1 MSPILKY
8 AFVILLLSA
17 ISCHRSPIMS
27 DAEAALY
34 KYDKTTDTIV
44 REKKEIRGVWLTTVN
59 NSDWP
64 KIKGNVRT
72 QKKELIRMLNMC
84 QNLNIN
90 TIILQ
95 IRPTADA
102 FYPSELE
109 PWSYYLTGTQGKDP
123 GYDPLK
129 FAIDEVHKRGMEFHA
144 WLNPY
149 RIGWD
154 SIPLAKNHVAVKNPS
169 WLVKFKRNQYFNP
182 GIPEVRQH
190 LNAVIKDIII
200 KYKVDAIHFDDY
212 FYPHGSKVED
222 PFVFDDRDAFA
233 KYGAGKDITTWRS
246 DNVNT
251 MVKEVYETVKSTKKE
266 VLFGISPAGR
276 RENSFALYADPFT
289 WLENKWVDYLVPQI
303 YWEFGHPVADF
314 GRLADYWDDN
324 AMGVSMIIGIP
335 AYRFKNPANPAFAS
349 PDMIGRQIDY
359 TRSKNNV
366 QGHYYFRTESLNHPE
381 LNTYMKSRYKYKSLI
396 PEYGNQKYAGIDIPK
411 AQLKGKK
418 ISWSQI
424 KDAKMYA
431 IYVLE
436 KQSAESRLITARC
449 VQLTTQPTFKAEK
462 GKSYFV
468 TSSGIGNV
476 ESQPS
481 EVVTLK

>member
-1 MSPILKY
+1 MLT
-8 AFVILLLSA
+8 
-17 ISCHRSPIMS
+17 
-27 DAEAALY
+27 DTDAALY
-34 KYDKTTDTIV
+34 KYDRVTDSIM

-64 KIKGNVRT
+64 KTKGNVKA

-90 TIILQ
+90 AVILQ

-102 FYPSELE
+102 FYSSSLE

-129 FAIDEVHKRGMEFHA
+129 FAIEEVHKRGMEFHA

-190 LNAVIKDIII
+190 LNAVIKDIVI
-200 KYKVDAIHFDDY
+200 KYNVDAIHFDDY
-212 FYPHGSKVED
+212 FYPYGSKVDD
-222 PFVFDDRDAFA
+222 PFVFDDREAFA
-233 KYGAGKDITTWRS
+233 KFGEGKDITTWRS

-251 MVKEVYETVKSTKKE
+251 MVQEVHQTVKSTNKE

-314 GRLADYWDDN
+314 GTLADYWDAN
-324 AMGVSMIIGIP
+324 TMGVSMIIGIP
-335 AYRFKNPANPAFAS
+335 AYRFKNPASPAFAS
-349 PDMIGRQIDY
+349 PDMVGRQIDY

-366 QGHYYFRTESLNHPE
+366 QGHFYFRTENLANPE
-381 LNTYMKSRYKYKSLI
+381 LNTYLKPLYTYKSLI
-396 PEYGNQKYAGIDIPK
+396 PEYGNQKFEPVASPIVK
-411 AQLKGKK
+411 LKGKK
-418 ISWSQI
+418 ITWT
-424 KDAKMYA
+424 
-431 IYVLE
+431 
-436 KQSAESRLITARC
+436 R
-449 VQLTTQPTFKAEK
+449 
-462 GKSYFV
+462 
-468 TSSGIGNV
+468 
-476 ESQPS
+476 
-481 EVVTLK
+481 